1 MSDPTSGAAAG
12 ANSGTKPSYR
22 GRFVWFDLN
31 TTDEKAA
38 QAFYTS
44 VAGWGID
51 QWDMGGAIYYMWKV
65 GNDNIGGM
73 REFPPAAREQGA
85 HPHWLGYIATED
97 VAATVKQAE
106 SLGATVM
113 VQPTAIPT
121 VGTFAVLR
129 DPQGAVFAAYTPA
142 GDAPGHE
149 GMPTPGDI
157 SWYELATKDI
167 NAALDFYGALFGWTL
182 SSDMD
187 MGPNG
192 IYRIFARNG
201 QMMGGMYNVSD
212 AMPMPPSWTF
222 YINVDDIHAAAA
234 RVTAAGGAIMQPPM
248 EVPGGMIFLATDP
261 QGAVFAGHAISAS

>member
-44 VAGWGID
+44 VAGWGVD
-51 QWDMGGAIYYMWKV
+51 QWDMGGAIYYMWMV
-65 GNDNIGGM
+65 GDDNIGGM
-73 REFPPAAREQGA
+73 REFPPAALEQGA

-113 VQPTAIPT
+113 MKPTPIPT

-129 DPQGAVFAAYTPA
+129 DPQGAVFAAYTPE

-187 MGPNG
+187 MGANG

-222 YINVDDIHAAAA
+222 YIFVDDIHAAAA
-234 RVTAAGGAIMQPPM
+234 RVTAAGGKIMQPPM
-248 EVPGGMIFLATDP
+248 EIPGGMIFIATDP
-261 QGAVFAGHAISAS
+261 QGAVFAGHAMSAA

>member
-1 MSDPTSGAAAG
+1 MSDTTSSA
-12 ANSGTKPSYR
+12 PSYR

-65 GNDNIGGM
+65 GADNIGGM
-73 REFPPAAREQGA
+73 REFPPAALEQGA

-97 VAATVKQAE
+97 VAATVKQAA

-129 DPQGAVFAAYTPA
+129 DPQGAVFAAYTPE

-222 YINVDDIHAAAA
+222 YIFVDDIHAAAA

-248 EVPGGMIFLATDP
+248 EVPGGMIFIATDP